1 MTRTMTALP
10 EILVL
15 PQKPHGIPVESL
27 VSSLRARYDGDVSF
41 ARTSDE
47 IDAALLSATLVVGN
61 YISPDDLDRADA
73 LELFACSYAGTDH
86 LPLSELR
93 EHGVTVTNAGGVH
106 ASNVAEHAV
115 GSLLSL
121 TRGLFRARRQQRNH
135 EWRNF
140 QPGELAGRTVTVV
153 GLGAIGTAIAR
164 RLRPFDIDLRA
175 VRHTPEK
182 GGPADAV
189 FGYDDLETALAGS
202 EGVVLA
208 CPLTE
213 TTEGLLDGAAFD
225 LLDPDAV
232 VVNVARGGVIETN
245 ALVDALRWNHIR
257 GAALDVTDP
266 EPLPPEH
273 PLWDFENV
281 LITPHNG
288 GYTPEYYDRLADIV
302 VGNVE
307 HAVESGSW
315 DDLDNQVVP

>member
-1 MTRTMTALP
+1 MSELP
-10 EILVL
+10 EVLVL

-27 VSSLRARYDGDVSF
+27 VESLRERYDGTVSL
-41 ARTSDE
+41 ARTNDAIDE
-47 IDAALLSATLVVGN
+47 ALPDASVVVGN
-61 YISPDDLDRADA
+61 YISTDRLDRADS

-86 LPLSELR
+86 LPLSELTER
-93 EHGVTVTNAGGVH
+93 GVTVTNAGGVH

-121 TRGLFRARRQQRNH
+121 IRGFFRARRQQRNH

-140 QPGELAGRTVTVV
+140 QMGELAGRTVTVV
-153 GLGAIGTAIAR
+153 GLGAIGSAIAR
-164 RLRPFDIDLRA
+164 RLQPFDVDLRA
-175 VRHTPEK
+175 IRHTPEK
-182 GGPADAV
+182 GGPVDSV
-189 FGYDDLETALAGS
+189 FGYGEAEAALAGA

-213 TTEGLLDGAAFD
+213 TTEGLLGRDEFD

-232 VVNVARGGVIETN
+232 VVNVARGGVIETD

-266 EPLPPEH
+266 EPLPSDH

-302 VGNVE
+302 VENVE
-307 HAVESGSW
+307 RAVESREWTG
-315 DDLDNQVVP
+315 LRNQVVP

>member
-1 MTRTMTALP
+1 MSERP

-27 VSSLRARYDGDVSF
+27 VASLRERYDGTVSL
-41 ARTSDE
+41 ARTSDA
-47 IDAALLSATLVVGN
+47 IDEALPDVRVAVGN
-61 YISPDDLDRADA
+61 YISTDRLDRADS

-86 LPLSELR
+86 LPLSELTER
-93 EHGVTVTNAGGVH
+93 GVTVTNAGGVH

-121 TRGLFRARRQQRNH
+121 IRGFFRARRQQQNH

-140 QPGELAGRTVTVV
+140 QMGELAGRTVTVV
-153 GLGAIGTAIAR
+153 GLGAIGSAIAR
-164 RLRPFDIDLRA
+164 RLQPFDVDLRA
-175 VRHTPEK
+175 IRHTPEK
-182 GGPADAV
+182 GGPVDSV
-189 FGYDDLETALAGS
+189 FGYGEAEAALAGA

-213 TTEGLLDGAAFD
+213 TTEGLLGRDEFD

-232 VVNVARGGVIETN
+232 VVNVARGGVIETD

-273 PLWDFENV
+273 PLWDFGNV

-302 VGNVE
+302 VENVE
-307 HAVESGSW
+307 RAVESGSW
-315 DDLDNQVVP
+315 VDLDNQVVP

>member
-1 MTRTMTALP
+1 MSERPA
-10 EILVL
+10 ILVL

-27 VSSLRARYDGDVSF
+27 VTSLRERYDGTVSL
-41 ARTSDE
+41 ARTRDAIDE
-47 IDAALLSATLVVGN
+47 ALPDAQVVVGN
-61 YISPDDLDRADA
+61 YISTDMLERADSI
-73 LELFACSYAGTDH
+73 ELFACSYAGTDH
-86 LPLSELR
+86 LPMSALAER
-93 EHGVTVTNAGGVH
+93 GVAVTNAGGVH

-121 TRGLFRARRQQRNH
+121 TRGFFRARRQQRNH

-140 QPGELAGRTVTVV
+140 QMGELAGRTVTVV
-153 GLGAIGTAIAR
+153 GLGAIGSAIAR
-164 RLRPFDIDLRA
+164 RLQPFDVDLRG

-182 GGPADAV
+182 GGPVDSV
-189 FGYDDLETALAGS
+189 FGYAEIDAALAGA

-213 TTEGLLDGAAFD
+213 TTEGLLGRDEFD

-232 VVNVARGGVIETN
+232 VVNVARGGVIETD
-245 ALVDALRWNHIR
+245 ALVDALRWNHVR

-266 EPLPPEH
+266 EPLPADH

-302 VGNVE
+302 VRNVE
-307 HAVESGSW
+307 RALESGSW
-315 DDLDNQVVP
+315 TGLDNQVVP